1 MDLQLEG
8 KRVLVTGAS
17 KGIGLAVVRAFLAE
31 GATVVATAR
40 KSTPELAVTDAVFVP
55 ADLSTADG
63 PATLVETVL
72 ARDPR
77 LDVLVNNAGGGDER
91 PEGMFA
97 DPFSGDDDLWSS
109 VFALN
114 LNAAVR
120 TTRAALPALTQAR
133 GAVVNVSSSSARDP
147 HTAPLPYA
155 AAKAALNAFTRG
167 LAEATGGAGVRIN
180 AVTPGAT
187 RTDLL
192 VGPDGLAASMA
203 ANLGVDRSAV
213 VAALPE
219 QLGMVTG
226 DLIDPSEI
234 ARAVVLLSSPAMPSA
249 IGSNWAV
256 HGGQLK
262 SA

>member
-17 KGIGLAVVRAFLAE
+17 KGIGLAIVRAFVAE
-31 GATVVATAR
+31 GASVVATAR
-40 KSTPELAVTDAVFVP
+40 RATPELAATGAVFVA
-55 ADLSTADG
+55 ADLSTSDG
-63 PATLVETVL
+63 PVQLVDTVL
-72 ARDPR
+72 AQDDR
-77 LDVLVNNAGGGDER
+77 LDVLVNNAGGGDR
-91 PEGMFA
+91 PDGMFE
-97 DPFSGDDDLWSS
+97 DPFNGDDDTWAT

-120 TTRAALPALTQAR
+120 ITRAALPALAKTR
-133 GAVVNVSSSSARDP
+133 GAVVNISSSSARDP

-167 LAEATGGAGVRIN
+167 LAESAGRMGVRIN
-180 AVTPGAT
+180 AVTPGGT

-192 VGPDGLAASMA
+192 VGEDGFSADIA
-203 ANLGVDRSAV
+203 ANLGVEHAAL

-219 QLGMVTG
+219 QMGMVTG
-226 DLIDPSEI
+226 ELIDPSEI
-234 ARAVVLLSSPAMPSA
+234 ARAVVLLSSPTMPSA
-249 IGSNWAV
+249 IGSNWTV
-256 HGGQLK
+256 HGGAMK

>member
-17 KGIGLAVVRAFLAE
+17 KGIGLAIVRAFVAE
-31 GATVVATAR
+31 GASVVATAR
-40 KSTPELAVTDAVFVP
+40 RATPELAATGAVFVP
-55 ADLSTADG
+55 ADLSG
-63 PATLVETVL
+63 PDEPVRLVDAVL
-72 ARDPR
+72 DRDDR
-77 LDVLVNNAGGGDER
+77 LDVLINNAGGGDR
-91 PEGMFA
+91 PEGMFE
-97 DPFSGDDDLWSS
+97 DPFNGDDDTWAT

-120 TTRAALPALTQAR
+120 ITRAALPALAKTR
-133 GAVVNVSSSSARDP
+133 GSVVNISSSSARDP

-167 LAEATGGAGVRIN
+167 LAESAGRMGVRIN
-180 AVTPGAT
+180 AVTPGGT

-192 VGPDGLAASMA
+192 VGADGFAADIA
-203 ANLGVDRSAV
+203 ANLGMEHSAL

-219 QLGMVTG
+219 QMGMLTG
-226 DLIDPSEI
+226 ELIDPSEI
-234 ARAVVLLSSPAMPSA
+234 ARAVVLLSSPTMPSA
-249 IGSNWAV
+249 IGSNWTV
-256 HGGQLK
+256 HGGAMK